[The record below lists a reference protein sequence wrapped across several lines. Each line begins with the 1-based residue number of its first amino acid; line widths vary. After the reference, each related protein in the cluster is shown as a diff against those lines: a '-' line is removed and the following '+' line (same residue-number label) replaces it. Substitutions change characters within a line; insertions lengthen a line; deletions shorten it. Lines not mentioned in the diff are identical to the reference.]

1 MEKSPPPY
9 ATVDQ
14 GTPAG
19 YATGYDQ
26 HPPAPQGGYAPPPAG
41 YGQPPAGAYAPP
53 PQGYYPPPQ
62 SRNSSSS
69 RGADNSAAGRLHVLG
84 GRVAYLSQSLSP
96 HCILSNLEKAL
107 GSRCVADPSG
117 HNTAR
122 HRQILLNLDGGMSEF
137 SA

>member
-1 MEKSPPPY
+1 MQKSPPPY

-19 YATGYDQ
+19 YATGYNQ
-26 HPPAPQGGYAPPPAG
+26 HPPPPQGGYAPPPAG

-62 SRNSSSS
+62 S
-69 RGADNSAAGRLHVLG
+69 
-84 GRVAYLSQSLSP
+84 LSP
-96 HCILSNLEKAL
+96 HYILSNLEKAL
-107 GSRCVADPSG
+107 GSRCVADPPR

-137 SA
+137 